1 MRMASTSENDNKRGD
16 FGALNIMYS
25 EMTESDQS
33 FTVDTCFSAL
43 RNQEKKEMVSY
54 YKDTAESIKVELE
67 NKKEGKWNVVV
78 GKSFGA
84 FVTHETKTMVY
95 FYIGSVGF
103 LCWRHG

>member
-1 MRMASTSENDNKRGD
+1 
-16 FGALNIMYS
+16 
-25 EMTESDQS
+25 
-33 FTVDTCFSAL
+33 
-43 RNQEKKEMVSY
+43 MVSY
-54 YKDTAESIKVELE
+54 YKDAAENIKVELE
-67 NKKEGKWNVVV
+67 NKKTGKWNVVV